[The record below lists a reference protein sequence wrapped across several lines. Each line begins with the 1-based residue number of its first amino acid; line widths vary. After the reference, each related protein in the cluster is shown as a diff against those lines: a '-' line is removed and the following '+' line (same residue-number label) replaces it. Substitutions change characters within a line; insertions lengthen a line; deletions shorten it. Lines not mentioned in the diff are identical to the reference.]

1 MSILN
6 QVTKGRIE
14 SPPCVLLYGP
24 DGVGKSS
31 FGAGAPGAI
40 FYGPEKGSDHLDV
53 SRFPTAKKFSDIFTA
68 IDALK
73 NEQHGYKTLVIDS
86 LDWLEPL
93 LFRDICEDY
102 KVKTIEH
109 ANGGYGKGYVE
120 AQVRWLKLKDAIEDL
135 RLSKQINIVL
145 IGHSDI
151 VNFAD
156 PSNQTNYQRY
166 ELKLHKRASAL
177 WREYVDAVLF
187 ANFEVFVKEA
197 DDKVKVFGDGAR
209 VIHTERRP
217 GWDAKNRYGLP
228 LKMDLSWDT
237 LVEEIK
243 KGQPES
249 FESIMNRIDGLM
261 SICTD
266 AELKEKA
273 IATIEKAGNDTR
285 TLLAIANRL
294 AVRLET
300 TT

>member
-1 MSILN
+1 MSILSL
-6 QVTKGRIE
+6 VTKGRIE

-31 FGAGAPGAI
+31 FAAGAPNPI
-40 FYGPEKGSDHLDV
+40 FFGPEKGSDHLDV
-53 SRFPTAKKFSDIFTA
+53 ARFPAAKKFAEVFAA
-68 IDALK
+68 IEALK
-73 NEQHGYKTLVIDS
+73 NEQHNYKTLAIDS

-93 LFRDICEDY
+93 LFREICEEY
-102 KVKTIEH
+102 KCKTIEH

-120 AQVRWLKLKDAIEDL
+120 AQVRWGKLKDAIEDL
-135 RLSKQINIVL
+135 RVSRQFNIIL

-156 PSNQTNYQRY
+156 PSNQSTYQRY

-187 ANFEVFVKEA
+187 ANFEVFVKES
-197 DDKVKVFGDGAR
+197 DDRVKVFGDGAR
-209 VIHTERRP
+209 VMHTERRP
-217 GWDAKNRYGLP
+217 GWDAKNRYGIP
-228 LKMDLSWDT
+228 LKLDLSWQT
-237 LVEEIK
+237 LVDEIK

-249 FESIMNRIDGLM
+249 FESIMNRIQGLM

-266 AELKEKA
+266 LELKEKA
-273 IATIEKAGNDTR
+273 VATIEKAGNDTR

-300 TT
+300 IA